1 MSKKFVLKNLVTH
14 EEVGFEEMPSEIII
28 PEGSDQLLYCS
39 AISAGSVSLR
49 EGAKLTVV
57 FVGSKGWPTNQKL
70 VFNLEGRNTD
80 LTFLG
85 FIVGLDKESFA
96 FETISNHIAQQ
107 TKAHYYLRAA
117 MFGASNV
124 DYQGKLIIQKNAQ
137 LADTYLAHHTLLLSD
152 ESRART
158 IPALE
163 IEADDVKAGHAATI
177 GKVDKDLMFYLLS
190 RGISREQAEELL
202 IHGFF
207 ETQIRMIPEEATQ
220 TLVRDTITKLL
231 PSHQETVV

>member
-1 MSKKFVLKNLVTH
+1 MDTNFVLKNLTDTK
-14 EEVGFEEMPSEIII
+14 EESFAEFPSELVI
-28 PEGSDQLLYCS
+28 PEGADQLLLCS
-39 AISAGSVSLR
+39 AIPAGKVVLR

-57 FVGSKGWPTNQKL
+57 FVGCRGWSQSRKM
-70 VFNLEGRNTD
+70 VFDLIGRNTD

-85 FIVGLDKESFA
+85 FIVGLGSEAFP

-124 DYQGKLIIQKNAQ
+124 DYQGKLIIQKHAQ

-152 ESRART
+152 DSRART

-207 ETQIRMIPEEATQ
+207 ETQIRMIPEEKTQ
-220 TLVRDTITKLL
+220 TLVRELITKFL
-231 PSHQETVV
+231 PSHHETVV

>member
-1 MSKKFVLKNLVTH
+1 MNKKIVLKNLVTL
-14 EEVGFEEMPSEIII
+14 EETGFDELPSELEISA
-28 PEGSDQLLYCS
+28 GSEQLLYCS
-39 AISAGSVSLR
+39 AVSNGSVQLR

-57 FVGSKGWPTNQKL
+57 FVGSTGWATSQKM
-70 VFNLEGRNTD
+70 VFNLVGENTD

-85 FIVGLDKESFA
+85 FIVGLHAESFP
-96 FETISNHIAQQ
+96 FETISNHIEQQ

-117 MFGASNV
+117 MFGSSNV
-124 DYQGKLIIQKNAQ
+124 DYQGKLIIQKHAQ

-190 RGISREQAEELL
+190 RGISRQQAEELL

-220 TLVRDTITKLL
+220 TLVRDTITGLL